1 MKVNQEWQ
9 NNNFNKNKKNNFKK
23 NNKAENKRRDHQPN
37 THVQEAQK
45 SKREET
51 IMMRE
56 IIRENHQK
64 IEKIRKK
71 TEKTKGNKDEDWSF
85 ARFHTIYLN

>member
-1 MKVNQEWQ
+1 MR
-9 NNNFNKNKKNNFKK
+9 K
-23 NNKAENKRRDHQPN
+23 NNKAENKRRDHQLD

-71 TEKTKGNKDEDWSF
+71 TEKMKGDKDED
-85 ARFHTIYLN
+85 